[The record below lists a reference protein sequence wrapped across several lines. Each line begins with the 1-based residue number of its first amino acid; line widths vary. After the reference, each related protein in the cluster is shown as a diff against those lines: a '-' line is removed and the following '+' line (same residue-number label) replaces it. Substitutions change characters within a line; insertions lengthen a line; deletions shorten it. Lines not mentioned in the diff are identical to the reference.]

1 MVAETQNM
9 DDVCKVPE
17 PKNIPFPEKRKM
29 HEHDQERNV
38 TSSNIKKNLLHNKLK
53 LDKEGQAVLVRG
65 PVL

>member
-1 MVAETQNM
+1 VLDWTKSEWSLNNMVAETQNM

-38 TSSNIKKNLLHNKLK
+38 TSSNIKKTLLHNKL
-53 LDKEGQAVLVRG
+53 
-65 PVL
+65 